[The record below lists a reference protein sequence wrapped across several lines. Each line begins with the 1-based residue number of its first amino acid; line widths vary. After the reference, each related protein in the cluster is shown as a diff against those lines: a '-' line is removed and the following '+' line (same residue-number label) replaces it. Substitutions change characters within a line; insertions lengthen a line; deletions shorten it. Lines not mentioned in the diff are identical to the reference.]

1 MYNLFSYKVHNG
13 TVHYYDMS
21 IQTLFLIQW
30 QRIAR
35 VGWQNVVIRLAG
47 AWCKDGGKKVA
58 MHPTKLQAAAQ
69 SIMQDAATN
78 CSLHAV

>member
-1 MYNLFSYKVHNG
+1 MFNTN
-13 TVHYYDMS
+13 S
-21 IQTLFLIQW
+21 IFD
-30 QRIAR
+30 R
-35 VGWQNVVIRLAG
+35 VAENSSSWVAKCCYS
-47 AWCKDGGKKVA
+47 ACKDGGKKVA